1 VEISVLGSLMV
12 CCGETSVTPTAGKP
26 RTVLAMFAMH
36 PNQPVPV
43 DSLIAELWDKC
54 PPSSARTT
62 VQTYVMQL
70 RRIIERAIVDQPVDH
85 SRQARNNIVTVPGG
99 YMMTTRLDESVD
111 LWRFNELAAAGHRS
125 REQGDFES
133 AAAQF
138 REALECW
145 RGPALLDVQ
154 AGPHL
159 SVDIEQL
166 DEARLNVLD
175 CRIEADLRL
184 GRNHELL
191 GELAAL
197 AKQYRAH
204 EGLAA
209 HLILALCRSGRRS
222 EALEAYQKLK
232 VCLAEEHGLDP
243 SPQLRRL
250 QHAIQ
255 TGDQDARQALD
266 NWNAATDDRRSGP
279 VPAARRPQARIGRI
293 PAELASI
300 SWREHRVSE

>member
-1 VEISVLGSLMV
+1 MV

-36 PNQPVPV
+36 PNQPVSIG
-43 DSLIAELWDKC
+43 SLIAELWDGR

-85 SRQARNNIVTVPGG
+85 TRQAQNNIVTVPGG
-99 YMMTTRLDESVD
+99 YMMTTEESVD
-111 LWRFNELAAAGHRS
+111 LWRFNRLAAAGHRS

-159 SVDIEQL
+159 SVDIKQL
-166 DEARLNVLD
+166 DEARLNALD

-197 AKQYRAH
+197 AKRYPAH

-209 HLILALCRSGRRS
+209 HLMLALCRSGRRS
-222 EALEAYQKLK
+222 EALDAYQMLK
-232 VCLAEEHGLDP
+232 VCLAEEHGLEA

-250 QHAIQ
+250 QHAIL
-255 TGDQDARQALD
+255 TGDQDARQAVD
-266 NWNAATDDRRSGP
+266 SWHAATDDRRGSP
-279 VPAARRPQARIGRI
+279 PPATRRPPARIGRI

-300 SWREHRVSE
+300 SWREHRGPE